1 MALLRTVLFESNHY
15 WTQDWEYARQ
25 QNYPALCF
33 KNILF
38 LGEYYV
44 IFYAYK
50 VYTAT
55 TWKRAA
61 ISERKRT
68 DFSFKK
74 LRNWSA
80 DRTECW
86 EERGEG
92 EWVKISV
99 RLTKSKITF
108 KKSIISYNKLEKCYV
123 MSDFISYYSRA

>member
-61 ISERKRT
+61 ISERKRM

-80 DRTECW
+80 DRTVV
-86 EERGEG
+86 ERRGGGG

-99 RLTKSKITF
+99 RLTKSKIIF
-108 KKSIISYNKLEKCYV
+108 KKSIISYNKPEKYFI
-123 MSDFISYYSRA
+123 MSDFISYYTRA